1 MWQSLG
7 VSIKIVQL
15 SPPLETFLW
24 QSRNFSKF
32 ENSHFGE
39 ILLLFGEILSLFWE
53 ILPTRP
59 WNQPTCLSVTSTRK
73 WMYSKHTCLEIVNM
87 MMMILIMMDYNVDKI
102 NIPNILSCHAIIV
115 EKLQILMK
123 KLYIWR
129 GYRFSQDFAPIANL
143 TEIMLY

>member
-59 WNQPTCLSVTSTRK
+59 WNQPTCFSATSSIKWVFTLLQTYLFGNSKPGDDDSNGDRLYCRQNCHTRYSVMS
-73 WMYSKHTCLEIVNM
+73 
-87 MMMILIMMDYNVDKI
+87 
-102 NIPNILSCHAIIV
+102 
-115 EKLQILMK
+115 
-123 KLYIWR
+123 R
-129 GYRFSQDFAPIANL
+129 GNSGQIANIDEKVVHL
-143 TEIMLY
+143 KRIQI